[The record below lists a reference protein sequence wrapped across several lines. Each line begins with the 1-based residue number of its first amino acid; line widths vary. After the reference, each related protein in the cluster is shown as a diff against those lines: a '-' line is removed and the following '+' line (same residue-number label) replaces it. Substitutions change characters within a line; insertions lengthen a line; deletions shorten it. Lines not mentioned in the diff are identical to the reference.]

1 MSIQASAFCALNR
14 TDKQLI
20 KDRVVAVPPSEL
32 FASLKTLGTFY
43 NITRERPISSAKN
56 AQIKQGLNDI
66 INIYPVDF
74 ASAWRANN

>member
-43 NITRERPISSAKN
+43 KYNERKSHQFN
-56 AQIKQGLNDI
+56 AQVKQGLNDI